1 MSDTVLSFNVV
12 ESICGYKIDEL
23 VLFAQMCRRHGI
35 SNDELHDFCVGVENG
50 YKCGFDDFCRTGEK
64 MLHEVEKRYGKAV
77 TDDS

>member
-1 MSDTVLSFNVV
+1 MTIDVV
-12 ESICGYKIDEL
+12 ERICGYPINEL
-23 VLFAQMCRRHGI
+23 IFFAQMCRRHGI
-35 SNDELHDFCVGVENG
+35 SDDELHDFCVGAENG